1 MVYQTN
7 GDRYK
12 KYYKWEDVKKS
23 AYNYERE
30 GLLKHIMSK
39 RIVET
44 DNYVLRLMLDYYER
58 SLVFLMRYVDELRNF
73 KNIHWKNR

>member
-1 MVYQTN
+1 MVYKTN

-12 KYYKWEDVKKS
+12 NYYKCDDVKNS

>member
-1 MVYQTN
+1 MVYKTN

-12 KYYKWEDVKKS
+12 NYYKWEDVKNP